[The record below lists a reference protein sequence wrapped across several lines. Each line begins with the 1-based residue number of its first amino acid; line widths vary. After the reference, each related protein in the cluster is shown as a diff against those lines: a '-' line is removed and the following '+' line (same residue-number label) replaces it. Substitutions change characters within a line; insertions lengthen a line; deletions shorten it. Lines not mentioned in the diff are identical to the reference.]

1 MRQPRVGFKITC
13 LYTRKV
19 SRAMAGAIFIFG
31 STACS
36 TLGLDRNSTAKA
48 DAAVVTDTL
57 KRDNA
62 SLRAEVVGLK
72 SENARL
78 QREMAD
84 LARET
89 KKVAQASKVPVLK
102 SVANSDS
109 VATKPA
115 PPATIE
121 SRPSANVPVKTVV
134 EAANAGSSL
143 PNAPV
148 PVDDAPRLVQPSF
161 TSSEQP
167 VFENEAEGGEI
178 RLSSVLWGV
187 HLASYRKADE
197 AKVGWQ
203 KLQRENPDQ
212 LGLLE
217 PRIERV
223 DVPNKG
229 EFLRLIG
236 GGFSSEEKA
245 RVLCSDLQQKG
256 LFCSV
261 ASFGGE
267 RLSSGDAS

>member
-1 MRQPRVGFKITC
+1 MIVGIVC
-13 LYTRKV
+13 VL
-19 SRAMAGAIFIFG
+19 G

-36 TLGLDRNSTAKA
+36 TLGLDRGATVKA
-48 DAAVVTDTL
+48 EAQVVTETL

-62 SLRAEVVGLK
+62 TLRAEVVSLK

-78 QREMAD
+78 ERQMAD
-84 LARET
+84 LAREA
-89 KKVAQASKVPVLK
+89 KKVAQVSEVPELR
-102 SVANSDS
+102 SVASS
-109 VATKPA
+109 GSATTQLT

-121 SRPSANVPVKTVV
+121 SKPNSNIVPKTVV
-134 EAANAGSSL
+134 EAANAGGSI

-148 PVDDAPRLVQPSF
+148 PVDDAPRHVQPSF

-167 VFENEAEGGEI
+167 VFENEADGGEI

-187 HLASYRKADE
+187 HLASYRKPEE

-217 PRIERV
+217 PRLERV

-236 GGFSSEEKA
+236 GGFSSEDKA
-245 RVLCSDLQQKG
+245 RVLCADLKQKG
-256 LFCSV
+256 LFCNV
-261 ASFGGE
+261 AGFSGE